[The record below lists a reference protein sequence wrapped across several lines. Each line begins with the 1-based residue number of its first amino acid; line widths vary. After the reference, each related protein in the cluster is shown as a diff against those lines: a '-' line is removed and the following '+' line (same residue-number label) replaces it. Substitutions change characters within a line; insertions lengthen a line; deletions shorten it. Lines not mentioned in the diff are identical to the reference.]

1 MDAKSLNEALIKQ
14 HPKPGQASQQQ
25 SKEELLT
32 QLFTLQTGGVDT
44 TTVLDNLRSDQLDPL
59 HFALISFLD
68 IQVTERVN
76 EAQLPEEVAGKLRGV
91 VAAVMRVAISD
102 GVLAMTKSPI
112 ISITE
117 ALLTLTYGWTDL
129 RGKALESTEQKLNDA
144 IQSLIVATGAME
156 GGSAMIDARN
166 NILDLLEADIV
177 RFVSNERDRIKKL
190 EQRLADSVSGL
201 LTAERSRQ
209 QTVSMLND
217 RMVDKLLPTSIV
229 TFLQGVW
236 FDSLQ
241 LIATR
246 QGTDSD
252 EWYRAVQLT
261 ETLISTVQQET
272 ENEPAAEASNTPN
285 IDAMLEQVALDV
297 EIEKVGA
304 GQEPALPD
312 PEPAKTASATNQKL
326 YRIIEH
332 LPQELRSCLVAIEHD
347 QNAIANALAAIEDT
361 HIQVMKGDRLEVAT
375 FSLIGN
381 DAVADNETRVS
392 QSLLAPVKKL
402 NPGDWFVFH
411 QNDARHI
418 KVTLRADDSQHLIF
432 TNRNGSSAL
441 QTSFEEFAYLMS
453 SGTVKSLPQ
462 PGELL
467 KSVRRNLMACLKAKA
482 KEDEIATARQERQAA
497 ESLAQSIESTQFVLM
512 SVPKK
517 SLESDEPIQLH
528 PARLAAAIKANQR
541 SSNLVYVDETNS
553 LNDLTVDDVIK
564 FALGTAIE
572 VEDDMP
578 VGMAD
583 FKAAVERMRS
593 HTKLVRVDTD
603 D

>member
-1 MDAKSLNEALIKQ
+1 
-14 HPKPGQASQQQ
+14 
-25 SKEELLT
+25 
-32 QLFTLQTGGVDT
+32 
-44 TTVLDNLRSDQLDPL
+44 
-59 HFALISFLD
+59 
-68 IQVTERVN
+68 
-76 EAQLPEEVAGKLRGV
+76 
-91 VAAVMRVAISD
+91 
-102 GVLAMTKSPI
+102 
-112 ISITE
+112 
-117 ALLTLTYGWTDL
+117 
-129 RGKALESTEQKLNDA
+129 
-144 IQSLIVATGAME
+144 
-156 GGSAMIDARN
+156 
-166 NILDLLEADIV
+166 
-177 RFVSNERDRIKKL
+177 
-190 EQRLADSVSGL
+190 
-201 LTAERSRQ
+201 
-209 QTVSMLND
+209 
-217 RMVDKLLPTSIV
+217 
-229 TFLQGVW
+229 
-236 FDSLQ
+236 
-241 LIATR
+241 
-246 QGTDSD
+246 
-252 EWYRAVQLT
+252 
-261 ETLISTVQQET
+261 
-272 ENEPAAEASNTPN
+272 
-285 IDAMLEQVALDV
+285 
-297 EIEKVGA
+297 
-304 GQEPALPD
+304 
-312 PEPAKTASATNQKL
+312 
-326 YRIIEH
+326 
-332 LPQELRSCLVAIEHD
+332 
-347 QNAIANALAAIEDT
+347 
-361 HIQVMKGDRLEVAT
+361 
-375 FSLIGN
+375 
-381 DAVADNETRVS
+381 
-392 QSLLAPVKKL
+392 KL